1 MCRACQPPAA
11 LGIKNP
17 SPTGGQISSWPSL
30 DFKTSNNPYFSSG
43 LMLFPSVNVTAGMQ
57 DDVGTQ
63 VPWVCVPRLHR
74 GTEKQRAEQAA
85 PQQRSCTDR
94 SLST

>member
-1 MCRACQPPAA
+1 MLLPWGLKTHHLRVAR
-11 LGIKNP
+11 
-17 SPTGGQISSWPSL
+17 SPSWPSL
-30 DFKTSNNPYFSSG
+30 DFKTRNNPCFSSS
-43 LMLFPSVNVTAGMQ
+43 LMLFPSVNVIVGMQ

-63 VPWVCVPRLHR
+63 VPWVCMPCLHR

-94 SLST
+94 SFST